1 MFGDGALTFREF
13 VMGEAV
19 PLATIHQAVLEFLR
33 ERTDAVV
40 YGAQAVN
47 AYVDESRMTQD
58 VDLVST
64 RAAELAEEIR
74 THLHDRFGIAA
85 RVREAKEGLGYRVYQ
100 LAKPKNRHLVDVRLV
115 AELPPAQRIGEI
127 LVVLP
132 AELLAQKVVSYA
144 HRRDQPKAG
153 TDWRDIALLLLQFPE
168 LRTESGPVRERLIA
182 AGADAETIRT
192 WEEILTREIVAEE
205 EDDEFEC

>member
-33 ERTDAVV
+33 DRTDAVV

-47 AYVDESRMTQD
+47 AYVHEPRMTQD

-64 RAAELAEEIR
+64 RAAELAEEIKA
-74 THLHDRFGIAA
+74 HLHDRFGIAT

-100 LAKPKNRHLVDVRLV
+100 LSKPKNRHLVDVRAV
-115 AELPPAQRIGEI
+115 AELPPSQRIGEI
-127 LVVLP
+127 LVVSP
-132 AELLAQKVVSYA
+132 AELLAQKVVSYS

-153 TDWRDIALLLLQFPE
+153 TDWRDIAMLLLQFPD
-168 LRTESGPVRERLIA
+168 LRSDPGPVRERLTAI
-182 AGADAETIRT
+182 GADAEALAAWDETLSRA
-192 WEEILTREIVAEE
+192 IVAEE
-205 EDDEFEC
+205 EDDEFE

>member
-13 VMGEAV
+13 VMGEAL

-33 ERTDAVV
+33 DRSDAVV

-47 AYVDESRMTQD
+47 AYVDEPRMTQD

-74 THLHDRFGIAA
+74 THLHERFGIDT

-115 AELPPAQRIGEI
+115 GELPPAERIGDV
-127 LVVLP
+127 LVVAP

-153 TDWRDIALLLLQFPE
+153 TDWRDIAMLLLRFPE
-168 LRTESGPVRERLIA
+168 LRADPGPVRERLTA
-182 AGADAETIRT
+182 AAADEEALAAWDET
-192 WEEILTREIVAEE
+192 LAREIVAEE
-205 EDDEFEC
+205 EDDEFE